1 MSDDKI
7 ESCPKPN
14 SPVYFGKHQPRD
26 DNCKEK
32 AELRRGLSQLAHE
45 LEPEI
50 NELNDSLHSIPC
62 PLNYIFYFE
71 SKGIAFGDVIGEG
84 TYGKVWKAI
93 IKLKVFKGFI
103 DYKLACKRITITPYA
118 LGSNQL
124 KDRVKALDDAKE
136 LLMNEQNMLDLEHE
150 NLITKFWV
158 NRFYSEKTQ
167 FSKPIYFLSFMELCG
182 GNLLNL
188 LEKLVN
194 FNDDQTKMITIQI
207 SKGLHYL
214 HDNKIA
220 HLNLKLENVLYQIK
234 SSETTISYLFKLS
247 DFGLVQIFKDFKQPI
262 ADQSKII
269 NKLFQAPEFV
279 DVKKRILFH
288 YKKHGTKS
296 NNNNNDNRKS
306 NEDAS
311 KLLEPDDDNQTTDHI
326 VYDAFKAD
334 IYSFGVLIHLIKKV
348 KYDLPI
354 ETKSMTKWIK
364 KFENPRK
371 QLVISMTKLNPNE
384 RPSIADVMSS
394 KWLASIGFPI
404 YNNKQFASG
413 YYEFSKIIYY

>member
-1 MSDDKI
+1 MYDDKI

-26 DNCKEK
+26 DNCEER
-32 AELRRGLSQLAHE
+32 AESSRGLSKFTHQLE
-45 LEPEI
+45 LEI
-50 NELNDSLHSIPC
+50 NELDDSLHSIPC
-62 PLNYIFYFE
+62 PFNDIFYFQ
-71 SKGIAFGDVIGEG
+71 SKGIVFGDVIGEG

-103 DYKLACKRITITPYA
+103 DYKLACKRITIAPYA
-118 LGSNQL
+118 PGSNQL
-124 KDRVKALDDAKE
+124 KDCVKALDDAKE
-136 LLMNEQNMLDLEHE
+136 LIMNEQKMLDLEHE

-158 NRFYSEKTQ
+158 NRLYSEKTQ
-167 FSKPIYFLSFMELCG
+167 FSKSIYLLSFMELCE
-182 GNLLNL
+182 GNLLDL
-188 LEKLVN
+188 LEKLIH
-194 FNDDQTKMITIQI
+194 FNDDQTKIIAIQI
-207 SKGLHYL
+207 GKGLHYL

-220 HLNLKLENVLYQIK
+220 HLNLKLENVLYQMK
-234 SSETTISYLFKLS
+234 SSETSISYLFKLS
-247 DFGLVQIFKDFKQPI
+247 DFGLVQIFKDFKQPT

-269 NKLFQAPEFV
+269 SKLFQAPEFV
-279 DVKKRILFH
+279 DVKKRILFY
-288 YKKHGTKS
+288 YKKHETKS
-296 NNNNNDNRKS
+296 NNNNNRKS
-306 NEDAS
+306 NEGVS
-311 KLLEPDDDNQTTDHI
+311 RLLEPDDDGDDQTADYI

-404 YNNKQFASG
+404 YKNKQFADG
-413 YYEFSKIIYY
+413 YYQFSKIIYY